1 MIRKTLPFAFPLSGE
16 TIAHQRAIILGRLLA
31 ADEAFCRIPV
41 QGISQDSLDQM
52 LELYDSMFFG
62 GYLRQLNVIVT
73 LSSRLTSAAGKFLF
87 VRGAFGRIKH
97 AEIRM
102 SSDFLMRLDQGPFEL
117 NGLSVA
123 TPQEAFLLVFEH
135 ELCHALE
142 TLMDG
147 RTSHSSRFLTLANGL
162 FGHTATRHKLPT
174 RRAEAA
180 QNGMIVGASVS
191 FPYNRQ
197 TLSGIVTYIGKMA
210 TVMVPDPGGEYRD
223 RRGRKY
229 CKYRVPLDRLT
240 KQ

>member
-1 MIRKTLPFAFPLSGE
+1 MLPFPFPLSGE
-16 TIAHQRAIILGRLLA
+16 TIARQRAIILSRLLA
-31 ADEAFCRIPV
+31 GDEDFCQIPV
-41 QGISQDSLDQM
+41 RGISQSTLDSM

-62 GYLRQLNVIVT
+62 GYLKKLNVFVT

-142 TLMDG
+142 TLIDG
-147 RTSHSSRFLTLANGL
+147 RTSHSSRFLSLAHGL

-174 RRAEAA
+174 RRTEAA
-180 QNGMIVGASVS
+180 QSGMIVGASVFFS
-191 FPYNRQ
+191 YKGQ

-223 RRGRKY
+223 RSGRKY
-229 CKYRVPLDRLT
+229 SKYRIPIDRLT
-240 KQ
+240 RQ

>member
-1 MIRKTLPFAFPLSGE
+1 MQS
-16 TIAHQRAIILGRLLA
+16 IAQ
-31 ADEAFCRIPV
+31 E
-41 QGISQDSLDQM
+41 SLDLM
-52 LELYDSMFFG
+52 LSLYDSLFFG
-62 GYLRQLNVIVT
+62 NCLRKLSVRVT

-87 VRGAFGRIKH
+87 VRGAFGRIKQ

-102 SSDFLMRLDQGPFEL
+102 SSDFLLRLDQGPFEL
-117 NGLSVA
+117 NGLCVA

-142 TLMDG
+142 TLLYG
-147 RTSHSSRFLTLANGL
+147 QTSHSSRFLSLANGL

-180 QNGMIVGASVS
+180 QQGLLVGMTVS
-191 FPYNRQ
+191 FCYGGK
-197 TLSGIVTYIGKMA
+197 TLTGVVTYIGKMA
-210 TVMVPDPGGEYRD
+210 TVMVADSRGEYRD

-229 CKYRVPLDRLT
+229 AKYRVALERLT